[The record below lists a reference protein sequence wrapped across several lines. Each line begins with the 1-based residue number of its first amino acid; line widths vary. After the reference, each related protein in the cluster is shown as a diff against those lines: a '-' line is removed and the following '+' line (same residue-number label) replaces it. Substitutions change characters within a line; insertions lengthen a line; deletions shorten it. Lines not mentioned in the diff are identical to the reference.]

1 MKIIPAIDLIE
12 GKCVRLFQGKF
23 NTSTEVGSDPRTQ
36 ISQFINDG
44 AELVH
49 IVDLDGARKGVP
61 AQFELIK
68 KLTEI
73 STIPIEVGGGIRDF
87 ETIENYITAGVTRI
101 VLGTAAIEDEAFLKK
116 ALSTF
121 KQHIV
126 IGIDAINGKVATHGW
141 ETISEINYIE
151 FAKKMEMLG
160 VETIIYT
167 DISKDGTM
175 SGPNQVEL
183 ENIVNSVDCT
193 IVASGGIR
201 NMQDIEALKEIGITE
216 AIVGKAIYNGEVQ
229 LQVKSL

>member
-23 NTSTEVGSDPRTQ
+23 HTSTEVGSDPRTQ

-121 KQHIV
+121 KKHIV

-151 FAKKMEMLG
+151 FAKKMEMFG

-175 SGPNQVEL
+175 SGPNLVDL

-201 NMQDIEALKEIGITE
+201 NMQDIEAIKGIGIAE